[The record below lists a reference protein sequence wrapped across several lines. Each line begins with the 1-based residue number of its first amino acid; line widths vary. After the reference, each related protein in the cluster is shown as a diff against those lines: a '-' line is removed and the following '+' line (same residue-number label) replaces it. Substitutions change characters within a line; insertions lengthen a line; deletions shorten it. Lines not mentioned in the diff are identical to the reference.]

1 MFETLVIVFY
11 ITLMIFLIGLF
22 LLLLGGSLFA
32 GAVGGFFVGVFKGFK
47 NYFSSLAEN
56 VKLRK

>member
-1 MFETLVIVFY
+1 MFEILAIVFY
-11 ITLMIFLIGLF
+11 IALMIFLIGLF
-22 LLLLGGSLFA
+22 LLLLRGSLFA